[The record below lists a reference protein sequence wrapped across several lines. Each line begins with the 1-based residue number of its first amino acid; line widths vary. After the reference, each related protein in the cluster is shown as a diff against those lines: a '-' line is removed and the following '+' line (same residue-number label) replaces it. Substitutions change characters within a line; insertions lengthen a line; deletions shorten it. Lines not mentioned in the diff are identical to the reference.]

1 MQNEHT
7 AAADQNLKNEIA
19 GLRLELERLNGHRFI
34 RVQNSLGLLLWHQFL
49 RGLAT
54 GLGTVVGATI
64 LVSVFAYF
72 LSQIDFIPIIGEW
85 AAEIARQIGE
95 ATGSGNGGAE

>member
-1 MQNEHT
+1 MKTEST
-7 AAADQNLKNEIA
+7 ATTNHELQSEIA
-19 GLRLELERLNGHRFI
+19 GLRRELERLNGHRFI
-34 RVQNSLGLLLWHQFL
+34 RVQNSLRLMLWHQFL

-95 ATGSGNGGAE
+95 ASGSGNGGAE